1 MTENPFHPLIRCHI
15 PDCDTLCDLKI
26 RKLVSTGCQM
36 SGHLPG
42 WLSKFIR
49 IGNITDGLQTPSG
62 NGNSSESEPLRTGL
76 QTPSGNSDPKINLQ
90 VEIFYTG

>member
-26 RKLVSTGCQM
+26 RKLASTGCQM

-49 IGNITDGLQTPSG
+49 IGNITDGVANPVRQRKFIRIG
-62 NGNSSESEPLRTGL
+62 NITDGVANPVR
-76 QTPSGNSDPKINLQ
+76 Q
-90 VEIFYTG
+90 